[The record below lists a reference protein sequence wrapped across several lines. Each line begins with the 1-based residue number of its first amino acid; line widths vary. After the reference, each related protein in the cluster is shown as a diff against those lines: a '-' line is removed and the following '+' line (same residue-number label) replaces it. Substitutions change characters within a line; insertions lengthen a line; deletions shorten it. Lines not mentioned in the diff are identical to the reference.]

1 VNIEVAA
8 LIAHM
13 DVSKQLVFGRIRK
26 FRDSLYQNGVKLM
39 KRVSVSKE
47 YGLSVASYIKKWMD
61 RDNYK
66 PVRCL
71 SFLFTLISRE
81 DGSQHH
87 HLTWMESS
95 LTGVKSEH

>member
-1 VNIEVAA
+1 
-8 LIAHM
+8 
-13 DVSKQLVFGRIRK
+13 LVES
-26 FRDSLYQNGVKLM
+26 FRDSLYQKWSETNEKEFL
-39 KRVSVSKE
+39 VSKE
-47 YGLSVASYIKKWMD
+47 YGLSVWMD

-66 PVRCL
+66 QTRTMSKFSVYPDQP
-71 SFLFTLISRE
+71 E